1 MLPAP
6 TQAVLIE
13 RSGGN
18 PLFAEEFIQLLVD
31 RGLID
36 LESRDRPVAEL
47 HDIPVPESLQALIGS
62 RLDQL
67 PHEDKA
73 LLQDAAVV
81 GKVFW
86 SGALAALCGR
96 DEPSVRDRLA
106 DVLRR
111 ELVRPNR
118 TSALEGQT
126 EYTFW
131 HALIRDVA
139 YGQIPRA
146 GRELKHLS
154 VARWLRGAV
163 ADRISDFAEAGV
175 PLHRDDRHGA
185 RVGVTIAPDVQAEAA
200 SAFLLAGERAA
211 SLDAVR
217 ATGYFRGRWS

>member
-1 MLPAP
+1 M
-6 TQAVLIE
+6 
-13 RSGGN
+13 
-18 PLFAEEFIQLLVD
+18 
-31 RGLID
+31 
-36 LESRDRPVAEL
+36 
-47 HDIPVPESLQALIGS
+47 
-62 RLDQL
+62 
-67 PHEDKA
+67 
-73 LLQDAAVV
+73 

-86 SGALAALCGR
+86 SGALAALCGS

-154 VARWLRGAV
+154 VARWLRGTV
-163 ADRISDFAEAGV
+163 ADRISDFAEELAY
-175 PLHRDDRHGA
+175 HYTETIDMA
-185 RVGVTIAPDVQAEAA
+185 RASGVTIAPTCRRRRRARSCWRA
-200 SAFLLAGERAA
+200 SAPRRSTPSARP
-211 SLDAVR
+211 
-217 ATGYFRGRWS
+217 ATSAGRWS